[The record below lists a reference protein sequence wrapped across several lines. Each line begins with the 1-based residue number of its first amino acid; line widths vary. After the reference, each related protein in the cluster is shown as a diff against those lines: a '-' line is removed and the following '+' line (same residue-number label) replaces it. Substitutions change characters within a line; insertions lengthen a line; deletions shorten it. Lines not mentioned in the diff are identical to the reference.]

1 MRQSSCILF
10 CFFSFYSR
18 KWLPKE
24 LATST
29 FNLALSKLMDVHLYV
44 NSFSHFFFVWIHF
57 FAERKG
63 QFSAKLI
70 QILLIIQLNYI
81 FKKVHH
87 ITTYIGLIAHFWWVS
102 LVLQSIGFCETPI
115 YMPHVETA
123 NIVMY
128 RALRV
133 AFFAKWP
140 NYPIMEDPTSIVK
153 EHKINVEIKRSNE

>member
-1 MRQSSCILF
+1 MHPF

-44 NSFSHFFFVWIHF
+44 NSISHFFFVWIHF

-81 FKKVHH
+81 FKKGASYHDIYRIDRPLLMSV
-87 ITTYIGLIAHFWWVS
+87 IGAPIDWFLRDTNIYAPCGDSKYCDVS
-102 LVLQSIGFCETPI
+102 SFTCSIFRQVT
-115 YMPHVETA
+115 
-123 NIVMY
+123 
-128 RALRV
+128 
-133 AFFAKWP
+133 
-140 NYPIMEDPTSIVK
+140 
-153 EHKINVEIKRSNE
+153 